1 MRVPWPYAVAMPLV
15 WFGHIAL
22 SYLAVGLHCHQGML
36 DGDVAGVAA
45 VRLVQ
50 LALTLAAAAALAAS
64 TVRIRSRLA
73 GSEAEAHRHFV
84 LGTTLLAAAFSVYLV
99 WTLGPTLAVEPCH
112 R

>member
-1 MRVPWPYAVAMPLV
+1 VRVPWPYAFAMPLV
-15 WFGHIAL
+15 WFAHIAL
-22 SYLAVGLHCHQGML
+22 SYLVVGLHCHQGML
-36 DGDVAGVAA
+36 DGDVAGVTA

-50 LALTLAAAAALAAS
+50 LALTLAAAAALAGAALH
-64 TVRIRSRLA
+64 VRSRLA
-73 GSEAEAHRHFV
+73 GSDAEEHRHFV